1 MYNSKTRSVDY
12 FFILFFSTEVTIT
25 GTNSDLSGRVWVTAY
40 KGDAYGAVN
49 L

>member
-12 FFILFFSTEVTIT
+12 FFVLFFSTQVTLT
-25 GTNSDLSGRVWVTAY
+25 STNSTGRVWVTAY